1 MVRLLEELTFNA
13 LPALQTHFYDGWVLR
28 FANGYSRRANSVQ
41 PLYPSILDVNQK
53 IDYCETQ
60 YQEHGLSTIFKLT
73 GTEQPPDLEV
83 ALIQRGYVIDGHT
96 ALQTR
101 PLTGETLD
109 VNQAGIEMEEYV
121 TEDWLSSLQ
130 CLSNVDDRHLP
141 TIMAILESLDVE
153 AGFFRLM
160 VDGEVAAMGLGVL
173 ERGYVGLY
181 DIVTDAE
188 RRQRGY
194 GRLMV
199 LNILR
204 WAQEKGAH
212 SAYLQVMLNNRPA
225 LSLYHKLG
233 FREVYQYWYRQ
244 QV

>member
-1 MVRLLEELTFNA
+1 MVRLLEELSLNA

-28 FANGYSRRANSVQ
+28 FANGYSRRPNSVQ

-53 IDYCETQ
+53 IDYCEAM
-60 YQEHGLSTIFKLT
+60 YHDHGLNTIFKLT

-83 ALIQRGYVIDGHT
+83 ALIRRGYVADGRTSMQTLALTDESIDVS
-96 ALQTR
+96 QI
-101 PLTGETLD
+101 D
-109 VNQAGIEMEEYV
+109 IEVEEYV
-121 TEDWLSSLQ
+121 TEDWLHDLQ
-130 CLSNVDDRHLP
+130 RLNKMDDRHLP
-141 TIMAILESLDVE
+141 TLSLILESIDLEV
-153 AGFFRLM
+153 GFFRR
-160 VDGEVAAMGLGVL
+160 VIDGEAVAIGLGVL

-188 RRQRGY
+188 RRKRGHAQH
-194 GRLMV
+194 MM
-199 LNILR
+199 LNILK
-204 WAQEKGAH
+204 WAQEKNAH
-212 SAYLQVMLNNRPA
+212 TAYLQVMLNNRPA

>member
-1 MVRLLEELTFNA
+1 MVRLLEELSLNA
-13 LPALQTHFYDGWVLR
+13 FPALQTRFYDGWVLR

-53 IDYCETQ
+53 IDTCEAM

-73 GTEQPPDLEV
+73 GTEQPANLEV
-83 ALIQRGYVIDGHT
+83 ELIRRGYVADGRT
-96 ALQTR
+96 SLQTR
-101 PLTGETLD
+101 PLTGDID
-109 VNQAGIEMEEYV
+109 VSHADIEMEEYV
-121 TEDWLSSLQ
+121 SEDWLNGLRG
-130 CLSNVDDRHLP
+130 LNHLDERHVP
-141 TIMAILESLDVE
+141 TITTILESLDVE

-160 VDGEVAAMGLGVL
+160 VDGEAAAMGLGVL

-181 DIVTDAE
+181 DIVTDTRL
-188 RRQRGY
+188 RRRGY
-194 GRLMV
+194 GRLLV

-204 WAQEKGAH
+204 WAQSSGAH
-212 SAYLQVMLNNRPA
+212 SAYLQVMLSNTPA
-225 LSLYHKLG
+225 LRLYHELG

>member
-1 MVRLLEELTFNA
+1 MVRLLEELSLNA
-13 LPALQTHFYDGWVLR
+13 FPALQTHFYDGWVLR

-41 PLYPSILDVNQK
+41 PLYPSILDLHQK
-53 IDYCETQ
+53 IDYCEAQ

-83 ALIQRGYVIDGHT
+83 ALIRRGYAIDGHT

-101 PLTGETLD
+101 SLTSETIEASR
-109 VNQAGIEMEEYV
+109 VGIEIEEFV
-121 TEDWLSSLQ
+121 TQDWLSSLQ
-130 CLSNVDDRHLP
+130 CLNNMDDRHPP
-141 TIMAILESLDVE
+141 TITAILESLDVE
-153 AGFFRLM
+153 SGFFRLLI
-160 VDGEVAAMGLGVL
+160 DGEVAALGLGVL

-194 GRLMV
+194 GKLMV
-199 LNILR
+199 LNILK
-204 WAQEKGAH
+204 WAQAKGAH
-212 SAYLQVMLNNRPA
+212 TAYLQVMLNNAPA
-225 LSLYHKLG
+225 LRLYHALG
-233 FREVYQYWYRQ
+233 FREVYRYWYRQ